1 MHLLNPAPFGRIL
14 PAMVTPMKADGT
26 VDFEAAQSLAK
37 QLVADGADGLVV
49 NGTTGESPV
58 THMEEKVEL
67 VRAVKEVVDVPVIS
81 GAGSNDTAHTVR
93 MVEQTQEAGADA
105 VLVVMPY
112 YSRPSQDGVVGHY
125 KAVDSVAER
134 PIIVYDVPGRTGL
147 KVRVETYDRLAE
159 LEHVKAV
166 KDATGDLAAAVEK
179 QQRTGLAWYSGD
191 DGLFLPFLSIGAVGI
206 ISVIA
211 HVASSPMRQL
221 VEAFDHGDIHQAQ
234 RLANQLAPLVHAL
247 NGDGYQAVMAKASLR
262 IKGYLSS
269 TAMRL
274 PNIGPDADQL
284 AKAEEGMKAAGL
296 LWPGHT
302 GLARD
307 APGLRHR
314 PTPGTAVPVADA
326 TGLGGHGRAVA
337 DNVVSVTQTEAKK
350 QKTNREWH
358 KNNKRR
364 TIHAGPVPVARRA
377 AADPRIATPATP
389 ARSRARPPLPSRTT
403 S

>member
-262 IKGYLSS
+262 IKSYLSS

-296 LWPGHT
+296 L
-302 GLARD
+302 
-307 APGLRHR
+307 
-314 PTPGTAVPVADA
+314 
-326 TGLGGHGRAVA
+326 
-337 DNVVSVTQTEAKK
+337 
-350 QKTNREWH
+350 
-358 KNNKRR
+358 
-364 TIHAGPVPVARRA
+364 
-377 AADPRIATPATP
+377 
-389 ARSRARPPLPSRTT
+389 
-403 S
+403 

>member
-221 VEAFDHGDIHQAQ
+221 VEAFDQAQ

-296 LWPGHT
+296 L
-302 GLARD
+302 
-307 APGLRHR
+307 
-314 PTPGTAVPVADA
+314 
-326 TGLGGHGRAVA
+326 
-337 DNVVSVTQTEAKK
+337 
-350 QKTNREWH
+350 
-358 KNNKRR
+358 
-364 TIHAGPVPVARRA
+364 
-377 AADPRIATPATP
+377 
-389 ARSRARPPLPSRTT
+389 
-403 S
+403 

>member
-1 MHLLNPAPFGRIL
+1 MHLLNPAPFGRVL
-14 PAMVTPMKADGT
+14 PAMVTPMKADGA

-58 THMEEKVEL
+58 THMEEKVDL
-67 VRAVKEVVDVPVIS
+67 VRAVKEVVSVPVIS

-125 KAVDSVAER
+125 QAVDSVAEK

-147 KVRVETYDRLAE
+147 KVTVETYDRLAE

-221 VEAFDHGDIHQAQ
+221 VEAFDRGDIHQAQ
-234 RLANQLAPLVHAL
+234 RIANQLAPLVHAL
-247 NGDGYQAVMAKASLR
+247 NGDGYQAVMAKAALKM
-262 IKGYLSS
+262 KGYMNS

-274 PNIGPDADQL
+274 PNIGPDAEQL
-284 AKAEEGMKAAGL
+284 DKAEEGMKAAGL
-296 LWPGHT
+296 L
-302 GLARD
+302 
-307 APGLRHR
+307 
-314 PTPGTAVPVADA
+314 
-326 TGLGGHGRAVA
+326 
-337 DNVVSVTQTEAKK
+337 
-350 QKTNREWH
+350 
-358 KNNKRR
+358 
-364 TIHAGPVPVARRA
+364 
-377 AADPRIATPATP
+377 
-389 ARSRARPPLPSRTT
+389 
-403 S
+403 

>member
-179 QQRTGLAWYSGD
+179 QQRTGLA
-191 DGLFLPFLSIGAVGI
+191 
-206 ISVIA
+206 
-211 HVASSPMRQL
+211 
-221 VEAFDHGDIHQAQ
+221 
-234 RLANQLAPLVHAL
+234 
-247 NGDGYQAVMAKASLR
+247 
-262 IKGYLSS
+262 
-269 TAMRL
+269 
-274 PNIGPDADQL
+274 
-284 AKAEEGMKAAGL
+284 
-296 LWPGHT
+296 
-302 GLARD
+302 RD

-326 TGLGGHGRAVA
+326 NGLGGHGRAVA
-337 DNVVSVTQTEAKK
+337 DNVVSVTQTETKK